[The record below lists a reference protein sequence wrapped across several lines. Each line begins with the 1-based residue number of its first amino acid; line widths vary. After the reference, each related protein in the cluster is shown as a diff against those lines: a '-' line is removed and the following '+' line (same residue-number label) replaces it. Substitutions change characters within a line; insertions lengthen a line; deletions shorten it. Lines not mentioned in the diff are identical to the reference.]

1 MKKQILILSGPTHEY
16 IDPVRFIGNASS
28 GKMGKCLAEEAA
40 RRGYKVEMIS
50 GPVAEEN
57 LPQTKGIFVHR
68 VISAEEML
76 LKAEALF
83 SSSDYIFFAA
93 AVADY
98 APAEKLAQKKAKS
111 AEEFLLRLRP
121 TPDIAQQLCAH
132 KKAKQIA
139 IGFALQTENGEEHA
153 RKKLKKKH
161 LNGIVLNTPATLGAH
176 EGTFSYLSALHT
188 TFNPWGRISKE
199 ACAQRI
205 LDAAEQLETLAKKT
219 SPS

>member
-76 LKAEALF
+76 LKA
-83 SSSDYIFFAA
+83 
-93 AVADY
+93 
-98 APAEKLAQKKAKS
+98 
-111 AEEFLLRLRP
+111 
-121 TPDIAQQLCAH
+121 
-132 KKAKQIA
+132 
-139 IGFALQTENGEEHA
+139 
-153 RKKLKKKH
+153 
-161 LNGIVLNTPATLGAH
+161 
-176 EGTFSYLSALHT
+176 
-188 TFNPWGRISKE
+188 
-199 ACAQRI
+199 
-205 LDAAEQLETLAKKT
+205 
-219 SPS
+219 